1 MMQKTAILILAA
13 GNASRMGKIKQLLS
27 YKNTTLLEWTI
38 EQAQKSV
45 VKNVF
50 CVLGA
55 NKETIEKELTT
66 NAIETVYN
74 PKYQDG
80 LSSSIVK
87 GIEFLQ
93 EHNFDSALIMLAD
106 QPHVTSE
113 YLNSLI
119 EVSKNNPSKI
129 ITSSYQGS
137 VGVPA
142 VFPKEY
148 FNNLLSLKGDKGAKN
163 FLLQQNDNILK
174 VNSSQNLLDIDTPED
189 YQRLLKQ

>member
-1 MMQKTAILILAA
+1 MQKTAILILAA
-13 GNASRMGKIKQLLS
+13 GSASRMGKIKQLLP

-45 VKNVF
+45 IKNVF

-55 NKETIEKELTT
+55 NKDAIEKKLTT
-66 NAIETVYN
+66 NAIITIYN
-74 PKYQDG
+74 PKHQDG
-80 LSSSIVK
+80 LSTSIIK

-93 EHNFDSALIMLAD
+93 EHNFDNALIMLAD

-119 EVSKNNPSKI
+119 KVSKRNPSKI
-129 ITSSYQGS
+129 ITSNYQGS

-142 VFPKEY
+142 IFPKEY
-148 FNNLLSLKGDKGAKN
+148 FNKLLNLKGDKGAKN
-163 FLLQQNDNILK
+163 FLLQHDDNIFK
-174 VNSSQNLLDIDTPED
+174 VNSSLNLLDIDTPED
-189 YQRLLKQ
+189 YQYLLKQ

>member
-1 MMQKTAILILAA
+1 MQKTAILILAA
-13 GNASRMGKIKQLLS
+13 GSASRMGKIKQLLP

-45 VKNVF
+45 IKNVF

-55 NKETIEKELTT
+55 NKDAIEKKLTT
-66 NAIETVYN
+66 NAIITIYN
-74 PKYQDG
+74 PKHQDG
-80 LSSSIVK
+80 LSTSIIK

-93 EHNFDSALIMLAD
+93 EHNFDNALIMLAD

-119 EVSKNNPSKI
+119 KVSKRNPSKI
-129 ITSSYQGS
+129 ITSNYQGS

-148 FNNLLSLKGDKGAKN
+148 FNKLLNLKGDKGAKN
-163 FLLQQNDNILK
+163 FLLQHDDNIFK
-174 VNSSQNLLDIDTPED
+174 VNSSLNLLDIDTPED
-189 YQRLLKQ
+189 YQYLLKQ

>member
-1 MMQKTAILILAA
+1 MQKTAILILAA
-13 GNASRMGKIKQLLS
+13 GSASRMGKIKQLLP

-45 VKNVF
+45 IKNVF

-55 NKETIEKELTT
+55 NKDAIEKKLTT
-66 NAIETVYN
+66 NAIITIYN

-80 LSSSIVK
+80 LSTSIIK

-93 EHNFDSALIMLAD
+93 EHNFDNALIMLAD

-119 EVSKNNPSKI
+119 KVSKKNPSKI
-129 ITSSYQGS
+129 ITSNYQGS

-148 FNNLLSLKGDKGAKN
+148 FNKLLNLKGDKGAKN
-163 FLLQQNDNILK
+163 FLLQHDDNIFK
-174 VNSSQNLLDIDTPED
+174 VNSSLNLLDIDTPED
-189 YQRLLKQ
+189 YQYLLKQ